1 MRSRVQGEHSP
12 RNSRRLSLKI
22 TASLPWS
29 VRKPKLKE
37 ATDIHKLPA
46 DTRGKH
52 PRGSPESPGLR
63 MELADA
69 PQSTK
74 SLGRWGKPRAL
85 FRGRSRGRSSFREG
99 LAATLSKWIVF

>member
-63 MELADA
+63 MELADT
-69 PQSTK
+69 P
-74 SLGRWGKPRAL
+74 WG
-85 FRGRSRGRSSFREG
+85 SS
-99 LAATLSKWIVF
+99 AVY